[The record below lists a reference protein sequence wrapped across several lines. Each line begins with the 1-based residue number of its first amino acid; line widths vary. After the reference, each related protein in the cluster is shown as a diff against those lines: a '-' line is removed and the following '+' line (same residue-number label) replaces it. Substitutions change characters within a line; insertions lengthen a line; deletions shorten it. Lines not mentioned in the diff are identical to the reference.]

1 MRPVLALELSSD
13 GISLHELSY
22 DSKWRMISYAA
33 LDDPFLPKKMSAM
46 RATAR
51 ASQGRFFKSQL
62 WLPADQVKTVE
73 IKVSAEDPEERQQ
86 EAYATL
92 GEMPEYADGD
102 YTLQV
107 GENDSFGNAT
117 VALVDNSVL
126 AEAKRFARGYGFGTE
141 DVTSSKRI
149 NGFYQQPFF
158 ESPSTAPV
166 KIPLAIDFRKIGFF
180 AGVVAL
186 VAGLGAGGYWL
197 YSTIDFGG
205 DPSKAIEATE
215 NRVLDSEEDPR
226 APIRP
231 TTLSEVATSEGPETI
246 DGGTSL
252 APVPQVERETTAFDT
267 QVGQTDLTSDLTTST
282 TPEQP
287 GTQDG
292 PALDQGVPQ
301 TLASSGP
308 DSLPAPETTGIP
320 LEATPLAQ
328 PVATAETSNFS
339 GTGLAPVA
347 STREAGEFAITPRR
361 IDVLPRDESTVVL
374 AGQLEKF
381 NDSLGLTQVR
391 ANNAA
396 ALRLAQALEAQK
408 IPPKII
414 LGRPDVLP
422 VLRGGVAV
430 PDPLPEP
437 VAPVAAEMP
446 AATPGPAD
454 IATLQM
460 QPPTVIEGLPELAP
474 ILRNGTPVT
483 ELPAEVAPVA
493 AETPV
498 AESDTPTDTVAPEAE
513 QTAETAQAPVEPRPI
528 PRPDSIAIAAVL
540 NDPTLSEGAVPA
552 ANVPLHRSEG
562 FAARAQAMIQKI
574 EETAR
579 TTPRFTD
586 TPREINLPTN
596 ANVAREATIENGILL
611 NEMSLVGVYGKPG
624 DYRALIR
631 RKGGKYTMVKVGD
644 VIDRWKVVA
653 ISENTVRIQKG
664 SKTVTLKLPG

>member
-22 DSKWRMISYAA
+22 DSKWRVISYAS
-33 LDDPFLPKKMSAM
+33 LDDPSLPKKMAAM

-73 IKVSAEDPEERQQ
+73 VKITAEDPEERHH
-86 EAYATL
+86 EAAEAL
-92 GEMPEYADGD
+92 RQIPEYADGD
-102 YTLQV
+102 YTFQV

-117 VALVDNSVL
+117 VALVNNSVL

-149 NGFYQQPFF
+149 SGFYQQPFF
-158 ESPSTAPV
+158 EPVSLAPV
-166 KIPLAIDFRKIGFF
+166 RIPLAIDFRKIGFF
-180 AGVVAL
+180 AGIAAML
-186 VAGLGAGGYWL
+186 AGLAAGGYWL
-197 YSTIDFGG
+197 YNTIDFGS
-205 DPSKAIEATE
+205 DPSTAIEATE
-215 NRVLDSEEDPR
+215 NRVLEAEQDPR

-231 TTLSEVATSEGPETI
+231 TTLSGVTTSDGPEII
-246 DGGTSL
+246 DGGTVL
-252 APVPQVERETTAFDT
+252 APLPQVEREVSVFDT
-267 QVGQTDLTSDLTTST
+267 QIGQPALGSDLATAD

-287 GTQDG
+287 ATQDG

-320 LEATPLAQ
+320 LEPPLLAQ
-328 PVATAETSNFS
+328 PVAAAEDSEFS
-339 GTGLAPVA
+339 GRGLQPPIPV
-347 STREAGEFAITPRR
+347 REPAEFAITPRR
-361 IDVLPRDESTVVL
+361 IDILPDDESTVAL

-391 ANNAA
+391 TNNAA
-396 ALRLAQALEAQK
+396 ALRLAEALAAQK
-408 IPPKII
+408 IPPTVI
-414 LGRPDVLP
+414 LGRPDELP
-422 VLRGGVAV
+422 MLRGGVAV

-437 VAPVAAEMP
+437 VAPVAAQTGDTP
-446 AATPGPAD
+446 APPSPAD

-460 QPPTVIEGLPELAP
+460 QPPTVIEGLPELTP
-474 ILRNGTPVT
+474 ILRNGTPIT
-483 ELPAEVAPVA
+483 ELPAEAPPDATETATPEDGGAVAAVAPA
-493 AETPV
+493 
-498 AESDTPTDTVAPEAE
+498 
-513 QTAETAQAPVEPRPI
+513 EPRPI
-528 PRPDSIAIAAVL
+528 PRPDSIAITAVL

-552 ANVPLHRSEG
+552 TNVPLHRPPG
-562 FAARAQAMIQKI
+562 FAERVQAMIQKI

-596 ANVAREATIENGILL
+596 ANVAREATIENGIIL
-611 NEMSLVGVYGKPG
+611 NEMSLIGVYGKPG

-631 RKGGKYTMVKVGD
+631 SRRGKYTMVKVGD
-644 VIDRWKVVA
+644 TIERWKVVA
-653 ISENTVRIQKG
+653 ISENTVRIKKG
-664 SKTVTLKLPG
+664 SKTETLRLPG